1 MPSVSKTSPCRGA
14 EYLADQSFVSIRMD
28 RTGQTT
34 GVPMP
39 ELRYEHTG
47 LWVVFAFRSEAILPK
62 AGWRP
67 ESQPE
72 SRPES
77 ISLEAR
83 VLALLASAGP
93 MSKSALSGA
102 LIANAFFRAGYI
114 EAWGRGIEKIHR
126 ECREHDIPPPV
137 FDYGMSGLML
147 TFRANPQHLIAAW
160 GEQEAKG
167 RMGEKVGEKVGEALT
182 NNQRQIL
189 TLLRENPRMAAR
201 EVAQHIGI
209 SSRKVEQHIA
219 KLKAL
224 TLLKRIGPAKG
235 GYWQVT
241 EDQREGM

>member
-1 MPSVSKTSPCRGA
+1 VRVGQPRKRIRIVHKDYGSGIPIQISV
-14 EYLADQSFVSIRMD
+14 
-28 RTGQTT
+28 
-34 GVPMP
+34 
-39 ELRYEHTG
+39 YEHQI
-47 LWVVFAFRSEAILPK
+47 VVWNPGQLPQD
-62 AGWRP
+62 WT
-67 ESQPE
+67 
-72 SRPES
+72 
-77 ISLEAR
+77 LER
-83 VLALLASAGP
+83 LLGKHPSTP
-93 MSKSALSGA
+93 YNP

-160 GEQEAKG
+160 GEQETKR

-189 TLLRENPRMAAR
+189 TLLNDNPRMAAR
-201 EVAQHIGI
+201 EVAQRIGI
-209 SSRKVEQHIA
+209 SSRKVEENIA